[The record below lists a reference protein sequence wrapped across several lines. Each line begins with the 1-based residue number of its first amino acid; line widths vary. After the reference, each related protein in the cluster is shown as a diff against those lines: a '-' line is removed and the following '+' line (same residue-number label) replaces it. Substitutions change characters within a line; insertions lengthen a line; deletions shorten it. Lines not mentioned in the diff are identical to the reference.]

1 MEKMRAIVLRAVK
14 YGENQIVVDFFTESY
29 GRLAFMIRLPKTSS
43 GKNKRQYFQPSMIL
57 NIEFDFRPKKDLQ
70 TLKNVSI
77 AFPYL
82 SLPFSFPKITISLFL
97 AEFLTYVTRCEQSNL
112 PLFEFVCK
120 SFMWL
125 DAAKSSIANFH
136 IVFLL
141 RLSLFLGFEPDVTG
155 YSEQKYFDL
164 QEGCFVDHVPT
175 HAHFLSIQDSYS
187 LVQLL
192 RLGYKTMHLYTMSR
206 QERYHCV
213 EVIVGYYRLHVPSL
227 PEIKSLP
234 ILRDLFD

>member
-1 MEKMRAIVLRAVK
+1 MEKMRAIVLRTLK

-29 GRLAFMIRLPKTSS
+29 GRLAFMVRLPKSSS

-70 TLKNVSI
+70 TLRNVSI
-77 AFPYL
+77 AFPYV

-97 AEFLTYVTRCEQSNL
+97 AEFLTHVTKCEQANL

-125 DAAKSSIANFH
+125 DTANGFIANFH

-155 YSEQKYFDL
+155 YTENGYFDL
-164 QEGCFVDHVPT
+164 QEGCFVDYVPT
-175 HAHFLSIQDSYS
+175 HPHFLSNHDSFL
-187 LVQLL
+187 LVQLM
-192 RLGYKTMHLYTMSR
+192 RLSYQTMHLYTMSR

-213 EVIVGYYRLHVPSL
+213 EVMIDYYRLHVPSF